1 MKKNREITNEEKV
14 VISIVKEY
22 LDNNESS
29 DQFLNE
35 LEMYIKAQ
43 GKENL
48 ISLSVKK
55 LKKYNEEYGNGEDI
69 GKKELWKIAQD
80 IHKLTSFFGN
90 LSEQEYEIFTM
101 HNYVDID
108 LEERRETYQGLLEV
122 TYKDDSVSYEYA
134 YYCYPFENES
144 QLILKKTFN

>member
-80 IHKLTSFFGN
+80 IHKLTYFFNN
-90 LSEQEYEIFTM
+90 LPGKEYEIFTT

-108 LEERRETYQGLLEV
+108 MEERRETYHGLLEI
-122 TYKDDSVSYEYA
+122 TYQDNSVFYEYI
-134 YYCYPFENES
+134 YYYYPLEDES
-144 QLILKKTFN
+144 QLHIRKSL

>member
-1 MKKNREITNEEKV
+1 MKKNREMTNNEKV

-22 LDNNESS
+22 LDNNQAS

-48 ISLSVKK
+48 ISISTKK

-80 IHKLTSFFGN
+80 IHKLTYFLTN
-90 LSEQEYEIFTM
+90 LSEQEYKIFTM

-108 LEERRETYQGLLEV
+108 LEERRETYQGLLEI